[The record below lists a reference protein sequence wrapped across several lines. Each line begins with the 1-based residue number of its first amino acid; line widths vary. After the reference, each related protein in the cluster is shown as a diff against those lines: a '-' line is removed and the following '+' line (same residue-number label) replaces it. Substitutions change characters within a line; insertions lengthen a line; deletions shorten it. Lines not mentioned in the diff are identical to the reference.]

1 MFYYSAMK
9 LNWHIL
15 IRTRLF
21 LDNLSFIFI
30 PNNLIRMVP
39 SSVTVRKTKQVEVL
53 NNEMSLNA
61 IKAVS
66 TSDGSHLVIR

>member
-1 MFYYSAMK
+1 MAIYVLVLRHETELA
-9 LNWHIL
+9 
-15 IRTRLF
+15 
-21 LDNLSFIFI
+21 NLSFIFI